1 MLNAMSPDMLAKA
14 PLVCRAALNS
24 VPMMFIACVQAEM
37 AESTHR
43 HDAAG
48 TVSLIVKD
56 TRTK

>member
-1 MLNAMSPDMLAKA
+1 MT
-14 PLVCRAALNS
+14 
-24 VPMMFIACVQAEM
+24 CVQAEM